1 MFYNRKLKPKF
12 TKLEFEDVDHLM
24 DEVYKDA
31 YIDGFKDA
39 LFFCGRYF

>member
-1 MFYNRKLKPKF
+1 MFYNGKLKPKF
-12 TKLEFEDVDHLM
+12 TELEFEDVDHLM

-31 YIDGFKDA
+31 YIDGFKDV